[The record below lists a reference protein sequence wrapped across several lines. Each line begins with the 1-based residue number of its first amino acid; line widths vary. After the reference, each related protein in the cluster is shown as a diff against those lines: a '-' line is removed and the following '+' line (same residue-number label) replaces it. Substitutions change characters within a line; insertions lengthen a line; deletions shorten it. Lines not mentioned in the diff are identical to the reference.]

1 MLSQLLAAD
10 GFDTEFAGDLRES
23 DWVAYVRHW
32 SSELGLGP
40 GASVF
45 EVGCGA
51 GAFLY
56 ELERG
61 GCVVGGIDQSEALV
75 SLAREALPAGTF
87 EVADAARLDPGELVD
102 AVVSCGMFPYL
113 PSLDYAR
120 GVIGLMAGKARRA
133 VAILDIPDRAT
144 QELALRYRK
153 AAAGGDAAYAERYR
167 GLEHRYY
174 DRAWVVQAL
183 QENGLIRVQVADQHL
198 PGYGNA
204 PFRFNAW
211 GFRPAG

>member
-1 MLSQLLAAD
+1 
-10 GFDTEFAGDLRES
+10 
-23 DWVAYVRHW
+23 VRHW

-56 ELERG
+56 ELDCE
-61 GCVVGGIDQSEALV
+61 GCVVGGIDQSETLV
-75 SLAREALPAGTF
+75 RLAREALPAGTF
-87 EVADAARLDPGELVD
+87 DVADASELDPTEPAD

-113 PSLDYAR
+113 PSLDDAR
-120 GVIGLMAGKARRA
+120 AVIVRMTGKARRA

-153 AAAGGDAAYAERYR
+153 ASAGGDAAYAERYR

-174 DRAWVVQAL
+174 ERAWVVQTL
-183 QENGLIRVQVADQHL
+183 QQSGLIRVQVADQSL

-211 GFRPAG
+211 GFKPAG